1 MYSDFFANLASPPV
15 LFFVLGFAAVL
26 VRSDLTVPDTIAKAL
41 SLYLLFAIGFKGGV
55 GLGESGLGGP
65 VAGTL
70 FAAVAMAS
78 LVPVYAFFLLRR
90 YVTVENAAA
99 LAATYGSISAVTFIT
114 ATAFLQRQEIPFGGH
129 MIAAMALMES
139 PAIVVGILLL
149 RRYQHGKGKVGWR
162 GILHEALLNGSV
174 LLLMGSMAIGLVT
187 SEAGR
192 DAMRPFYS
200 DIFNG
205 VLCFF
210 LLDMGIVAA
219 RRIRALPQSGRFLF
233 VFAVALPLF
242 NAAVAVPLVWLLGL
256 GPGDALLFLVLCAS
270 ASYIAVPAAFR
281 MAVPEANPSI
291 YVTPSLAITFPFNI
305 IVGIPLYHELAQFI
319 SG

>member
-1 MYSDFFANLASPPV
+1 MPADFAANLTSPPV

-26 VRSDLTVPDTIAKAL
+26 VRSDLTVPDTIGKAL

-55 GLGESGLGGP
+55 GLQESGFHREVLL
-65 VAGTL
+65 TL
-70 FAAVAMAS
+70 LAAMGMAA
-78 LVPVYAFFLLRR
+78 LVPVYAFFYLKRRLR
-90 YVTVENAAA
+90 VEDAAA

-114 ATAFLQRQEIPFGGH
+114 ASAYLQRVGMDFGGH

-139 PAIVVGILLL
+139 PAIVVGIVLL
-149 RRYQHGKGKVGWR
+149 RRFQPAEKKTGW
-162 GILHEALLNGSV
+162 GALLHEALLNGSV
-174 LLLMGSMAIGLVT
+174 LLLLGSMGIGLVT
-187 SEAGR
+187 SDAGR
-192 DAMRPFYS
+192 EAMRPFYH

-219 RRIRALPQSGRFLF
+219 RRIRALPQAGKFLF
-233 VFAVALPLF
+233 GFAIVLPLINAAIALPI
-242 NAAVAVPLVWLLGL
+242 VWLLGL
-256 GPGDALLFLVLCAS
+256 TPGNGLLFMVLCAS

-281 MAVPEANPSI
+281 MAVPEANPSL

-305 IVGIPLYHELAQFI
+305 IVGIPLYFEMVHWAAP
-319 SG
+319 